1 MINARKYL
9 ESFRTDESRIEL
21 KLKQMQ
27 NLQDRLCSISTFTV
41 NEQVSHTR
49 NVSVMAD
56 TMATIIDMQKE
67 IDQQT
72 SEIVRRK
79 QEAYLLLDQIKPEN
93 AAILI
98 DYYFEK
104 KTIDAIGHAIH
115 VEKRQTYRKLSE
127 AIAELQTILNNRCLS
142 QICDEYHSQNP
153 SNIPGVTRLVGI

>member
-1 MINARKYL
+1 MINAREYL

-27 NLQDRLCSISTFTV
+27 NLQDHLCSVSSFMV

-56 TMATIIDMQKE
+56 TMATIVDMQKE

-72 SEIVRRK
+72 SEIVKRK
-79 QEAYLLLDQIKPEN
+79 HEAYLLLDQIKPEN

-104 KTIDAIGHAIH
+104 KNDHCN
-115 VEKRQTYRKLSE
+115 RLCDSSRK
-127 AIAELQTILNNRCLS
+127 T
-142 QICDEYHSQNP
+142 
-153 SNIPGVTRLVGI
+153 SNIQKDQ

>member
-1 MINARKYL
+1 MINAREYL

-27 NLQDRLCSISTFTV
+27 NLQDRLCSISTFTI
-41 NEQVSHTR
+41 NEPVSHTK

-56 TMATIIDMQKE
+56 TMATIVDMQKE

-72 SEIVRRK
+72 SEIVKRK
-79 QEAYLLLDQIKPEN
+79 HEAYLLLDQIKPEN

-104 KTIDAIGHAIH
+104 KTITAIGCAIH
-115 VEKRQTYRKLSE
+115 LEKRQTYRKLSE
-127 AIAELQTILNNRCLS
+127 AISELQIILDSSELQVQCHRS
-142 QICDEYHSQNP
+142 A
-153 SNIPGVTRLVGI
+153 

>member
-21 KLKQMQ
+21 KLKQIQ
-27 NLQDRLCSISTFTV
+27 YLQDRLYSVSTFV
-41 NEQVSHTR
+41 VDEQVSHTR

-56 TMATIIDMQKE
+56 TMATIVDMQKE

-72 SEIVRRK
+72 SEIVKRK

-104 KTIDAIGHAIH
+104 KPIVAICRSIH
-115 VEKRQTYRKLSE
+115 LEKRQTYRKLSE
-127 AIAELQTILNNRCLS
+127 AIAELQIVLDSSELQAQCHRS
-142 QICDEYHSQNP
+142 A
-153 SNIPGVTRLVGI
+153 